1 MAHNVSK
8 VKELAPEE
16 NVNYMFFNGDGNFPV
31 KVGTRAGHK
40 LGEIYAT
47 SLYKRNEN
55 GDIIVNEMVC
65 P

>member
-1 MAHNVSK
+1 
-8 VKELAPEE
+8 
-16 NVNYMFFNGDGNFPV
+16 MFFNGDGNFPV

-55 GDIIVNEMVC
+55 GDIIVNEMGC